1 MDALVE
7 LLSDLEK
14 ANAVMQTLTSYVVY
28 VYPGIISIYLY
39 NFFMARTTQNTQAFV
54 IKSFAISFFYNICL
68 KEIIVKINCINMPS
82 NEVSVI
88 YNIYL
93 ILIAFLI
100 PYCCFRL
107 KMSKVLSII
116 CNKCEISTS
125 TTNVPFELLG
135 NKEEN
140 YTCLKIYLKS
150 DPCAYIGY
158 LGEYEYEEGY
168 ERYVIITGYK
178 KYLILSDM
186 QERLIVGYDAEDY
199 QEKVFIRL
207 DDIKRIEKLGENRA
221 KKEIYKNGEKK

>member
-1 MDALVE
+1 MGALVE
-7 LLSDLEK
+7 LLSDSEK

-28 VYPGIISIYLY
+28 LYPGIISIYLY

-68 KEIIVKINCINMPS
+68 KEIIIKINIPS

-93 ILIAFLI
+93 ILISFLI

-116 CNKCEISTS
+116 CNKCKISTS
-125 TTNVPFELLG
+125 VTNVPFELLG
-135 NKEEN
+135 DKEEN

-158 LGEYEYEEGY
+158 LGEYEYEEGH

-186 QERLIVGYDAEDY
+186 QERLIVGYDPEDY
-199 QEKVFIRL
+199 QEKVFIRF
-207 DDIKRIEKLGENRA
+207 DDIKRIEKLGENRV
-221 KKEIYKNGEKK
+221 KKEIYNNEGKK